1 MTNKKTTQAIIFFS
15 CIFWGLTFLY
25 LVFLWITEN
34 QYFWYALIYGVVFS
48 VVIALILIAFKIKEK
63 KDENIKDVKVIK
75 KDLKF
80 SSLNYNKFENLMI
93 RLFGTMGYIVED
105 IGEEGNN
112 GLILYKNKKKIF
124 VDFDKEESIEKKE
137 IIENITKGSKK
148 NNCKKGILI
157 FISDISNVSKKQAK
171 ESDIEL
177 VDKKYLQELLLSY
190 LAEDW
195 Q

>member
-1 MTNKKTTQAIIFFS
+1 MTNKKITQTIIFFS

-25 LVFLWITEN
+25 LVFLWATKN
-34 QYFWYALIYGVVFS
+34 QYLWYALIYGVVFS
-48 VVIALILIAFKIKEK
+48 AVVALILIAFKIKEK
-63 KDENIKDVKVIK
+63 KDENVKDVKLIK

-80 SSLNYNKFENLMI
+80 SSLNYNRFENLMI

-124 VDFDKEESIEKKE
+124 VEFDKEESIEKEAIIKNIAKE
-137 IIENITKGSKK
+137 SKK
-148 NNCKKGILI
+148 NNCKKGIFI
-157 FISDISNVSKKQAK
+157 FISDISNESKKQAK

-177 VDKKYLQELLLSY
+177 VDKKYLRELLLSY